1 MDRSLVEGE
10 RSHDDPVPAEDVHV
24 QTWRGQVEH
33 GRDADAPRMMRVSAN
48 HSRTFANIRACASA
62 RRGSAKVAK
71 KGHAPRDIGELNGCE
86 SGARVRAHTR

>member
-33 GRDADAPRMMRVSAN
+33 GRDADAPRMMRVG
-48 HSRTFANIRACASA
+48 ANIREHSSVRLRAS
-62 RRGSAKVAK
+62 RFR
-71 KGHAPRDIGELNGCE
+71 
-86 SGARVRAHTR
+86 